1 MESQEVSRQSLH
13 RRKSR
18 FVKELKSINFS
29 HLLVGSLVIMKK
41 TCGKKECHCWKKGE
55 GHLALYLSFAKKMYF
70 LPASIKKKA
79 KEYNTNYHKVKEL
92 MRKISL
98 CNLQLL
104 KRRSHGKS
112 HYRKTK
118 PSL

>member
-1 MESQEVSRQSLH
+1 MKSKEVSRQSLH
-13 RRKSR
+13 RRKAC

-29 HLLVGSLVIMKK
+29 HLLSGSLVIMKK
-41 TCGKKECHCWKKGE
+41 TCGKKECHCRKKGE
-55 GHLALYLSFAKKMYF
+55 GHPTLYLSFDQKMYF
-70 LPASIKKKA
+70 LPASVKDRS
-79 KEYNTNYHKVKEL
+79 KEYNTNYRKVKEL

-112 HYRKTK
+112 NHRKTK